1 MVCVKADLSFNL
13 VVFDKV
19 RTVLDDN
26 EASIVD
32 VTQQKN
38 GPAKGPSGARRR
50 GNSGRKPSSADSGA
64 VDFTETVLSVRRVS
78 KVVKGGRRLSFSAF
92 VVVGDRNGRVG
103 MASGKSKEV
112 ASAISKASKKAKR
125 SMIQVPLYQT
135 TIPFTVEAKFGAGRV
150 VLRSA
155 GKGTGV
161 IAGGA
166 VRSVMEAVGIKDVLA
181 KSIGSSTSHVV
192 ANTTIAALKKL
203 RSAAKIAQLRGISVA
218 GMIGESNATTG

>member
-1 MVCVKADLSFNL
+1 MVCVKVDLSFNNIWN
-13 VVFDKV
+13 KV
-19 RTVLDDN
+19 RAVLDDN

-32 VTQQKN
+32 VTQQKK
-38 GPAKGPSGARRR
+38 GPAKGSFGEKRR
-50 GNSGRKPSSADSGA
+50 GNSGRKPSSSADAGA

-92 VVVGDRNGRVG
+92 VVVGDKNGRVG

-125 SMIQVPLYQT
+125 SMFQIPLYGT
-135 TIPFTVEAKFGAGRV
+135 TIPFSVEAKFGAGRV

-192 ANTTIAALKKL
+192 ANTTITALKKL
-203 RSAAKIAQLRGISVA
+203 RSAAKIAQLRGMSVA
-218 GMIGESNATTG
+218 AMIGESDVTS